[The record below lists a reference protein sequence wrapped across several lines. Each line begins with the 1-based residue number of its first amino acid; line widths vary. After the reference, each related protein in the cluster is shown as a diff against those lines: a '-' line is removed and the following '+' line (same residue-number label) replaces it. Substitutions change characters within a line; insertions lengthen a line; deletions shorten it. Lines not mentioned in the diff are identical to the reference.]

1 MKKVVILGAGTWGT
15 ALANLLASKNVDI
28 TLYTRFEEECQ
39 IYSST
44 RKHPHLPGAT
54 INEKIYITWDI
65 EEALKDK
72 DVVLIA
78 TPSLYVRETMERIKH
93 LVNKNQIFITVSK
106 GIEKDTLM
114 TMSEIIE
121 DVLGEDAKTV
131 ALSGPTHAEE
141 VSIGLPTAIVSAS
154 KDTDTASIIQELF
167 ATPYMRVYHNTDIKG
182 VELCGALKNIVALAS
197 GISSGLGYGDNAI
210 AAIVTR
216 GLAEITRLGLKMG
229 CQPETFYGLTGIGDI
244 VVTATSRHSR
254 NNKAGY
260 LLGKG
265 YSLEDTLN
273 EVGMVVEGINALDA
287 AKELEDKYN
296 VEMPIVNA
304 VYSVVRENKKPQDAV
319 NELFARKQISELTG
333 C

>member
-1 MKKVVILGAGTWGT
+1 MKRVVILGAGTWGT
-15 ALANLLASKNVDI
+15 ALANLLASKGVDI
-28 TLYTRFEEECQ
+28 TLYTRFEEECR
-39 IYSST
+39 IYSTT
-44 RKHPHLPGAT
+44 RRHPHLPGA
-54 INEKIYITWDI
+54 IIDEKIYITWDI
-65 EEALKDK
+65 KEALKDK

-93 LVNKNQIFITVSK
+93 LVNKDQIFITVSK
-106 GIEKDTLM
+106 GIEKDTMM

-254 NNKAGY
+254 NNKAGF
-260 LLGKG
+260 LLGQGK
-265 YSLEDTLN
+265 SLEETLE

-287 AKELEDKYN
+287 AKELEEKYDI
-296 VEMPIVNA
+296 EMPIVNA

>member
-15 ALANLLASKNVDI
+15 ALANLLASKNVDT
-28 TLYTRFEEECQ
+28 TLYARFKEEADEYSKTR
-39 IYSST
+39 
-44 RKHPHLPGAT
+44 RHPHLPGAI
-54 INEKIYITWDI
+54 INEKIYITCDI
-65 EEALKDK
+65 KEALQDK

-78 TPSLYVRETMERIKH
+78 TPSLYVRETIERIKDM
-93 LVNKNQIFITVSK
+93 VNKDQIFITVSK
-106 GIEKDTLM
+106 GIEKNTLM

-141 VSIGLPTAIVSAS
+141 VSIGLPTLIVSAS
-154 KDTDTASIIQELF
+154 KDDETASVIQDLF

-182 VELCGALKNIVALAS
+182 VELCGALKNIIALAS
-197 GISSGLGYGDNAI
+197 GMSTGLGYGDNAI

-216 GLAEITRLGLKMG
+216 GLTEITRLGLKMG
-229 CQPETFYGLTGIGDI
+229 CRPETFYGLTGIGDI

-254 NNKAGY
+254 NNHAGQ

-265 YSLEDTLN
+265 YSLEDTLK

-287 AKELEDKYN
+287 AKELEEKYD

-319 NELFARKQISELTG
+319 NELFKRPQISELNN
-333 C
+333 